1 MDRRERSNLD
11 ILELAVDRLGPLVEQ
26 LVLLGGCAVELL
38 LTDTAA
44 PPVRATLDVDMIV
57 EVGSLAEYYRL
68 ADRLRERGFSED
80 QSADAPVCRWVSP
93 PVRLDVMPTQPNVL
107 GFGNA
112 WYSPA
117 LESARQVTL
126 PSGKTV
132 RLVTAAYF
140 IATKFAAFESRG
152 ADDYVMSHDLE
163 DIIAVVDGRQEIVT
177 EVQAAEYALR
187 SFLASRFR
195 RLVNDPRFVEAIP
208 GFLPGDSASQARLP
222 MLMDRIRSIA
232 ALL

>member
-93 PVRLDVMPTQPNVL
+93 PVRLDVMPTQATHGIRRPWNLPGRSRCLPVKL
-107 GFGNA
+107 SG
-112 WYSPA
+112 WSRQLISSQRSSRLSSPA
-117 LESARQVTL
+117 
-126 PSGKTV
+126 
-132 RLVTAAYF
+132 
-140 IATKFAAFESRG
+140 
-152 ADDYVMSHDLE
+152 
-163 DIIAVVDGRQEIVT
+163 
-177 EVQAAEYALR
+177 VQ
-187 SFLASRFR
+187 
-195 RLVNDPRFVEAIP
+195 
-208 GFLPGDSASQARLP
+208 
-222 MLMDRIRSIA
+222 MTT
-232 ALL
+232 